1 MKNSKLIGLF
11 RNFNKEDWVKF
22 EKFAVSPYL
31 NNGRNYVSLIREI
44 KKFYPGFDS
53 VKLTKEHIYNKLFP
67 AKEYKDS
74 VMKTM
79 LTGLFKLAE
88 TFFMLDYLNSSEHEK
103 GKLLSSAY
111 SVRGDFEGLYGA
123 LKSLDSIT
131 DSEKIDYEYFY
142 YKGIVES
149 GKVLYYQRKSDKYV
163 KHQEHSIN
171 RGNYIIMDLLLKL
184 PQILNDSFYSHNM
197 YNESRLKDISF
208 VFAGSI
214 DFKKFVN
221 ELDSS
226 EFQYNDLCK
235 LFTYTVLLYTD
246 DGNTDNFFEA
256 KKLYENC
263 FDELSFQ
270 NQYIF
275 GLLIS
280 NYSSRNKSASSSVFA
295 NLTREIYD
303 FMLKK
308 NIFFGVYGSF
318 IPHTPFMR
326 YVNSA
331 CECGRLD
338 DAENFINKYSINLHE
353 RHRDQVSKRCLAQL
367 YILKNNFNKALELLK
382 DFKSDDITEILDLKR
397 LHSIIYYELGL
408 YDNLDYT
415 VDSSVKMINANK
427 FIPDN
432 ARNGAM
438 LFFKYIKKLAG
449 IRQKNAKAE
458 AAVLVKNIQGGE
470 YFLLCYWLINKLQEI
485 EKQ

>member
-1 MKNSKLIGLF
+1 
-11 RNFNKEDWVKF
+11 
-22 EKFAVSPYL
+22 
-31 NNGRNYVSLIREI
+31 
-44 KKFYPGFDS
+44 
-53 VKLTKEHIYNKLFP
+53 
-67 AKEYKDS
+67 
-74 VMKTM
+74 
-79 LTGLFKLAE
+79 
-88 TFFMLDYLNSSEHEK
+88 
-103 GKLLSSAY
+103 
-111 SVRGDFEGLYGA
+111 
-123 LKSLDSIT
+123 
-131 DSEKIDYEYFY
+131 
-142 YKGIVES
+142 
-149 GKVLYYQRKSDKYV
+149 
-163 KHQEHSIN
+163 
-171 RGNYIIMDLLLKL
+171 
-184 PQILNDSFYSHNM
+184 
-197 YNESRLKDISF
+197 
-208 VFAGSI
+208 
-214 DFKKFVN
+214 
-221 ELDSS
+221 
-226 EFQYNDLCK
+226 
-235 LFTYTVLLYTD
+235 
-246 DGNTDNFFEA
+246 
-256 KKLYENC
+256 
-263 FDELSFQ
+263 
-270 NQYIF
+270 
-275 GLLIS
+275 
-280 NYSSRNKSASSSVFA
+280 
-295 NLTREIYD
+295 
-303 FMLKK
+303 
-308 NIFFGVYGSF
+308 
-318 IPHTPFMR
+318 MR